1 MEFIAQPL
9 SVEEQNFFEQG
20 RHLFNQ
26 GKYWHAHE
34 SWEDLWNMLKNRQAS
49 KEEILLIQG
58 LIQTAALLF
67 HYEKGNLIGVQKQW
81 QKLEPKLIG
90 WSEAWGIDINK
101 HLHTIK
107 TFAQHNGT
115 ALSLPEHVQI

>member
-1 MEFIAQPL
+1 VEFIAQPL

-107 TFAQHNGT
+107 TFGQHNGT

>member
-1 MEFIAQPL
+1 VEFIANPL
-9 SVEEQNFFEQG
+9 SVEEQNLFENG
-20 RHLFNQ
+20 RNLFNE

-34 SWEDLWNMLKNRQAS
+34 SWEDLWNMLKKREAPQP
-49 KEEILLIQG
+49 EILLIQG

-81 QKLEPKLIG
+81 EKLQPKLIG
-90 WSEAWGIDINK
+90 WKLAWGIDINK

-107 TFAQHNGT
+107 TFTQSSGT
-115 ALSLPEHVQI
+115 TLNLPEHVQI

>member
-81 QKLEPKLIG
+81 EKLEPKLSG
-90 WSEAWGIDINK
+90 WTEAWGIDINK

-107 TFAQHNGT
+107 TFGQHNGT

>member
-1 MEFIAQPL
+1 VEFIANPL
-9 SVEEQNFFEQG
+9 SVEEQNLFENG
-20 RHLFNQ
+20 RSLFNE

-34 SWEDLWNMLKNRQAS
+34 SWEDLWNMLKKREAPQP
-49 KEEILLIQG
+49 EILLIQG

-81 QKLEPKLIG
+81 EKLQPKLIG
-90 WSEAWGIDINK
+90 WKLAWGIDINK

-107 TFAQHNGT
+107 TFTQSGGT
-115 ALSLPEHVQI
+115 ALNLPEHVQI

>member
-9 SVEEQNFFEQG
+9 SVEEQNFFEHG
-20 RHLFNQ
+20 RKLFNE

-34 SWEDLWNMLKNRQAS
+34 SWEDLWNMLKKRQAPQQ
-49 KEEILLIQG
+49 EILLIQG

-67 HYEKGNLIGVQKQW
+67 HHEKANLIGVQKQW
-81 QKLEPKLIG
+81 EKLEPKLIG
-90 WSEAWGIDINK
+90 WNMAWGIDVNK

-107 TFAQHNGT
+107 TFTHHNGT
-115 ALSLPEHVQI
+115 TLSLPEQVQI

>member
-1 MEFIAQPL
+1 VEIIAQPL
-9 SVEEQNFFEQG
+9 SVEEENLFEQG
-20 RHLFNQ
+20 RSLFNE

-34 SWEDLWNMLKNRQAS
+34 SWEDLWNMLKKREATQQ
-49 KEEILLIQG
+49 EILLIQG

-81 QKLEPKLIG
+81 EKLEPKLTG
-90 WSEAWGIDINK
+90 WGVAWGIDVNK

-107 TFAQHNGT
+107 TFTQHNGT
-115 ALSLPEHVQI
+115 ALSLPEQVQI

>member
-107 TFAQHNGT
+107 TFTQRNGKG
-115 ALSLPEHVQI
+115 LSLPGQVQI

>member
-1 MEFIAQPL
+1 
-9 SVEEQNFFEQG
+9 
-20 RHLFNQ
+20 
-26 GKYWHAHE
+26 
-34 SWEDLWNMLKNRQAS
+34 MLKNRQAS

>member
-1 MEFIAQPL
+1 VEFIAQPL

-81 QKLEPKLIG
+81 EKLEPKLSG
-90 WSEAWGIDINK
+90 WTEAWGIDINK

>member
-9 SVEEQNFFEQG
+9 FVDEQNLFEHG
-20 RHLFNQ
+20 RSLFNE

-34 SWEDLWNMLKNRQAS
+34 SWEDLWNMLKKRNATQQ
-49 KEEILLIQG
+49 EILLIQG

-81 QKLEPKLIG
+81 EKLESKLTG
-90 WSEAWGIDINK
+90 WGVAWGIDINK
-101 HLHTIK
+101 HLHIIK
-107 TFAQHNGT
+107 TFTQHNGT
-115 ALSLPEHVQI
+115 ALSLPEQVQI